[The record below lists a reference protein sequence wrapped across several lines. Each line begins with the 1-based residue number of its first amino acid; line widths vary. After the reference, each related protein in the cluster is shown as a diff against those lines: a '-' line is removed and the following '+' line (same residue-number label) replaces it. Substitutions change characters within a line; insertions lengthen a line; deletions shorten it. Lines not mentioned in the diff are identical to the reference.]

1 MGNKTFGYLNKMRAI
16 IQRVSEASV
25 AIQKEH
31 LQTISKGL
39 VVFVGIGI
47 DDSEQDVIILAN
59 KILNLRVFSK
69 QNKMNLSILDVSGDL
84 LLISQFTLYADCK
97 KGNRPSFI
105 NAANPDHAKKIY
117 TKFVNYMYNQN
128 LIVKTGVFGEH
139 MDVSLINNGPVTLML
154 DTKK

>member
-1 MGNKTFGYLNKMRAI
+1 MGNKTCGYLNKMRAI

-31 LQTISKGL
+31 FQTISKGL

-47 DDSEQDVIILAN
+47 DDAEQDVIILAN
-59 KILNLRVFSK
+59 KILNLRIFSQ
-69 QNKMNLSILDVSGDL
+69 QNKMNLSILDIAGDL
-84 LLISQFTLYADCK
+84 LLISQFTLYANCK

-105 NAANPDHAKKIY
+105 NAASPDHAKKIY

-139 MDVSLINNGPVTLML
+139 MDVSLINDGPVTLMI